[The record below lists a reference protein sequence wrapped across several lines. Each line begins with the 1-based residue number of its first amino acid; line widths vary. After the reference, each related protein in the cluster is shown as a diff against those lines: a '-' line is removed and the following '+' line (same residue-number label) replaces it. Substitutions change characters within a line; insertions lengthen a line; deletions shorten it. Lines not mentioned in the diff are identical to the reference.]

1 MIVNTNISSL
11 NAQRSLYST
20 QNTMQK
26 SLEKLSSGYRIN
38 KAADDAAGLA
48 ITEKMTGQI
57 NGLNKAIS
65 NSSSAISLIQT
76 AEGALSESHSI
87 LQRMRE
93 LAVQS
98 ASDTNT
104 ANDRTKLQA
113 EVDQL
118 AKELT
123 RISNTTEFNT
133 QNLLAGGLND
143 TFHIGANAGQSVNLA
158 VNAMDAFSLGVAG
171 SIVNTTATNGADLG
185 TNFAV
190 TTNSEGLNGYYV
202 NVAKVAATNVAS
214 VAGGTANTTATAGGS
229 YTGSSDVTVQIRVTD
244 ATGGKVLAAEY
255 STDGGASWSNAGTSL
270 NTAGADSIFTYQ
282 GATITMATHAD
293 VTTSQ
298 ATLRYSMGLTAQYM
312 NVQVGSTA
320 TGTTVGAAGKMYNN
334 MSSITVGDSA
344 TDRMATV
351 SLGGGAT
358 YATAF
363 AGVLA
368 TGTTYTANSSSAI
381 TQTATASTAAV
392 IAADGTISTDA
403 VAQKGINISS
413 QGSANNAITLINN
426 ALEAVSNQR
435 STLGAMQNRLEH
447 TINNLQAASENL
459 TSSRSTIK
467 DVDMAQEMSSFT
479 KSQIL
484 SQAGVAMLAQA
495 NQVPQAVLKLLG

>member
-20 QNTMQK
+20 QSTMQK

-104 ANDRTKLQA
+104 ASDRTKLQA

-143 TFHIGANAGQSVNLA
+143 TFHIGANAGQNVSLSVA
-158 VNAMDAFSLGVAG
+158 AMDAFSLGVATG
-171 SIVNTTATNGADLG
+171 QNQAGTFTANGTLLTANNIPTANLG
-185 TNFAV
+185 R
-190 TTNSEGLNGYYV
+190 GLSAQTYNLV
-202 NVAKVAATNVAS
+202 VDHTVAS
-214 VAGGTANTTATAGGS
+214 TTENVDGVTGGVTSGGTFTGARNESLRIRVAAGGS
-229 YTGSSDVTVQIRVTD
+229 GAAVTS
-244 ATGGKVLAAEY
+244 AEI
-255 STDGGASWSNAGTSL
+255 STDGGTTWTAQAVAANVMTYKGATFTFT
-270 NTAGADSIFTYQ
+270 NTAVVNETAEYSLAAAKD
-282 GATITMATHAD
+282 TI
-293 VTTSQ
+293 Q
-298 ATLRYSMGLTAQYM
+298 LQ
-312 NVQVGSTA
+312 
-320 TGTTVGAAGKMYNN
+320 TTVGAVNIGSAQTVYSDMTTV
-334 MSSITVGDSA
+334 TVGDAA
-344 TDRMATV
+344 TSRTMKIDSTA
-351 SLGGGAT
+351 LGA
-358 YATAF
+358 
-363 AGVLA
+363 LA
-368 TGTTYTANSSSAI
+368 DG
-381 TQTATASTAAV
+381 TATLVVAQQASTAATFN
-392 IAADGTISTDA
+392 ADGTLLAQADTVAGVDISTQA
-403 VAQKGINISS
+403 A
-413 QGSANNAITLINN
+413 ANTAITTINN
-426 ALEAVSNQR
+426 ALESVSSQR

-447 TINNLQAASENL
+447 TINNLQAAAENL
-459 TSSRSTIK
+459 TSSKSTIK

>member
-65 NSSSAISLIQT
+65 NASSAISLVQT

-104 ANDRTKLQA
+104 ASDRVKLQA

-118 AKELT
+118 AGELT
-123 RISNTTEFNT
+123 RITNTTEFNT
-133 QNLLAGGLND
+133 QNLLAGGLSD
-143 TFHIGANAGQSVNLA
+143 TFHVGANAGQNVSLSIG
-158 VNAMDAFSLGVAG
+158 AMDAFSLGVSTGRAQLGLFTDTGTTLTAG
-171 SIVNTTATNGADLG
+171 SVDGSALGRGLSAQTYAVHVTHNNASAVEVADGTTGTTAISG
-185 TNFAV
+185 
-190 TTNSEGLNGYYV
+190 GYTGDRNESLTV
-202 NVAKVAATNVAS
+202 RIDAVAATEVTAAS
-214 VAGGTANTTATAGGS
+214 YSLDGGTTWT
-229 YTGSSDVTVQIRVTD
+229 
-244 ATGGKVLAAEY
+244 
-255 STDGGASWSNAGTSL
+255 
-270 NTAGADSIFTYQ
+270 
-282 GATITMATHAD
+282 GATITNGATSTFGYKG
-293 VTTSQ
+293 TTVAFTDGSSVGQ
-298 ATLRYSMGLTAQYM
+298 TAQYTL
-312 NVQVGSTA
+312 TA
-320 TGTTVGAAGKMYNN
+320 ANDSIQLKDGAAALVGAAVTVYND
-334 MSSITVGDSA
+334 MTSVTIGDAASSRTMKINSA
-344 TDRMATV
+344 NLG
-351 SLGGGAT
+351 SLGNGSFSQVIT
-358 YATAF
+358 MQ
-363 AGVLA
+363 
-368 TGTTYTANSSSAI
+368 SSSA
-381 TQTATASTAAV
+381 ATFNADKTILAQAV
-392 IAADGTISTDA
+392 TVAGADISTQA
-403 VAQKGINISS
+403 A
-413 QGSANNAITLINN
+413 ANTAITTINN
-426 ALEAVSNQR
+426 ALESVSAQR

-459 TSSRSTIK
+459 TASRSTIK
-467 DVDMAQEMSSFT
+467 DVDMAQEMSAFT